1 MKFESAN
8 INLLWA
14 SLIVD
19 ELVRN
24 NIDYFCI
31 SPGSRSTPLTVAAAR
46 HPRAKTILCFDER
59 GAAFHALGYGRATGR
74 AAAMICTS
82 GTAAA
87 NYYPAVIEASV
98 DREPLLVLTADR
110 PPELRDTGANQ
121 SIAQPGMYGSYV
133 KWNFDLPCPDESISP
148 RFVLTT
154 IDQAVYQASS
164 SPSGPVHLNC
174 MFREPLA
181 PSASP
186 VQEAYLD
193 EVKYWN
199 EGDQS
204 YTEYAAFI
212 KLPLEADIEML
223 ANQLNSTS
231 KGILIVGKL
240 HNRGE
245 MEAARRLAEKLNWPV
260 FADITSGLRLDDSF
274 ASLVPY
280 YDQLLL
286 SENFAKKCQPE
297 TVLHIGGQLVSK
309 RWLEFMEK
317 RPPEYYVVIQ
327 DHPNRYDPFH
337 SVTHRIESDIAAFC
351 AKLLPL
357 VQPNGNKS
365 WLNQIKDQSL
375 KVHQSIET
383 FLRQSE
389 QINDVSAAC
398 LVSKHIAPG
407 SGLFL
412 ASSMPVRDMDMYASP
427 GSVEVSVASNRGVS
441 GIDGT
446 IASACGFAVG
456 SGKPVTLMIGDLAFI
471 HDLNSLH
478 YLNAIA
484 QPLIIVLLNNR
495 GGGIF
500 SFLPIAKF
508 EDVFES
514 YFGTPHQLHFKNAAD
529 LFGIDYYKPENN
541 DAFVEIYTAAQY
553 ERRSII
559 IEVETDRA
567 ENKALHRQLHLDI
580 VARLDTK

>member
-1 MKFESAN
+1 MKPDSAN

-14 SLIVD
+14 SLIVE

-74 AAAMICTS
+74 AAVVICTS

-87 NYYPAVIEASV
+87 NYYPAIIEAFI
-98 DREPLLVLTADR
+98 DRIPLLVLTADR
-110 PPELRDTGANQ
+110 PPELRQTGANQ
-121 SIAQPGMYGSYV
+121 TIVQPGMYGNYV
-133 KWNFDLPCPDESISP
+133 KWDFDLPCPDESISP

-154 IDQAVYQASS
+154 IDQAIYQTTC
-164 SPSGPVHLNC
+164 SPAGPVHLNF

-181 PSASP
+181 PSISP
-186 VQEAYLD
+186 VQEKYLD
-193 EVKYWN
+193 EVKFWDDN
-199 EGDQS
+199 ERP
-204 YTEYAAFI
+204 YTEYTTSI
-212 KLPLEADIEML
+212 KLPPEADVETL

-240 HNRGE
+240 HNRDAAD
-245 MEAARRLAEKLNWPV
+245 AARRLAEKLNWPV
-260 FADITSGLRLDDSF
+260 FADITSGLRLDDSL
-274 ASLVPY
+274 ANLIPY

-286 SENFAKKCQPE
+286 SDSFAKQCQPE
-297 TVLHIGGQLVSK
+297 MILHLGGQLVSK
-309 RWLEFMEK
+309 RWLEFVEKK
-317 RPPEYYVVIQ
+317 RPENYVVIQ
-327 DHPNRYDPFH
+327 DHPHRYDPVH
-337 SVTHRIESDIAAFC
+337 SVTHRIESDVAAVC

-357 VQPNGNKS
+357 VQPGGDDS
-365 WLNQIKDQSL
+365 RLNQIKDQSF
-375 KVHQSIET
+375 KVHHSIET
-383 FLRQSE
+383 FLGQSE
-389 QINDVSAAC
+389 QINDVAAAY
-398 LVSKHIAPG
+398 LVSKHIAPE

-412 ASSMPVRDMDMYASP
+412 ASSMPVRDMDMYACP
-427 GSVEVSVASNRGVS
+427 GSKGVSVSSNRGVS

-446 IASACGFAVG
+446 IASASGFAAG
-456 SGKPVTLMIGDLAFI
+456 SEKPVTLMIGDLSFI
-471 HDLNSLH
+471 HDLNSLY
-478 YLNAIA
+478 YLNAVA
-484 QPLIIVLLNNR
+484 HPLIIVLLNNK

-529 LFGIDYYKPENN
+529 LFEIDYYRPESK

-553 ERRSII
+553 DRRSMI
-559 IEVETDRA
+559 IEVETNRV

-580 VARLDTK
+580 VARLDQ